1 MQNQHKRLLD
11 RIDWDGWRGTDGRHV
26 DCEDKDLD
34 SALSLLERM
43 TEEIIE
49 DYGNSQ
55 RFTPPSRKRREAKQR
70 ARYRQQKR
78 VADRP
83 TRGSS

>member
-1 MQNQHKRLLD
+1 MQTHYEALLD
-11 RIDWDGWRGTDGRHV
+11 RIDWNGWQGTDGRHV
-26 DCEDKDLD
+26 DCENRDLD
-34 SALSLLERM
+34 SALDQLGRM

-49 DYGNSQ
+49 DYEDSQ
-55 RFTPPSRKRREAKQR
+55 EFTSPSKERREARQR
-70 ARYRQQKR
+70 AKYEQQKR